1 MIHKHLNNYGYIED
15 KLPENLFKNLLKESL
30 DFKDLKELTTGLTGD
45 GVPDTYTI
53 KNEENLKNLNLF
65 LSNLVTNFENYFNY
79 INSIQLLTDNV
90 PLFFGKPWVNI
101 QKKGEFIPLHNH
113 AGLYSYT
120 IWLKM
125 PYDLQKETKNSKFAT
140 AFTFSYSTILGT
152 TVDHKIFLD
161 KNDEGKIILFPS
173 NLQHLVY
180 PFLKSDDIRI
190 SLSGNIFLDTR
201 KL

>member
-45 GVPDTYTI
+45 GVPPAYTI

-79 INSIQLLTDNV
+79 VNSIQLLTDNV

-113 AGLYSYT
+113 SGLYSYT

-125 PYDLQKETKNSKFAT
+125 PYDLQKEIKDSKFAT
-140 AFTFSYSTILGT
+140 AFEFSYSNILGELST
-152 TVDHKIFLD
+152 DRIFLD

-173 NLQHLVY
+173 KLTHMVY
-180 PFLKSDDIRI
+180 PFLKCNDVRI
-190 SLSGNIFLDTR
+190 SLSGNILLDTK